1 MSEADAKPM
10 MPIILSGAIGAITL
24 LDAFVLTGDTGD
36 LVKVGAGF
44 GSIAVSA
51 SLLFQGVYPCLP
63 CHREGR
69 KSLSQSLNKNS
80 EVKKCGSIEAYRTL
94 K

>member
-51 SLLFQGVYPCLP
+51 SLLFAGGLSMPSMP
-63 CHREGR
+63 SRR
-69 KSLSQSLNKNS
+69 KEEPEPEPEQKF
-80 EVKKCGSIEAYRTL
+80 
-94 K
+94 

>member
-51 SLLFQGVYPCLP
+51 SLLFSGGLSMPP
-63 CHREGR
+63 MPSRR
-69 KSLSQSLNKNS
+69 KEEPEPEPEQKF
-80 EVKKCGSIEAYRTL
+80 
-94 K
+94 

>member
-44 GSIAVSA
+44 VSIAVSA
-51 SLLFQGVYPCLP
+51 SLLFSGGLSMPSMP
-63 CHREGR
+63 SRR
-69 KSLSQSLNKNS
+69 KEEPEPEPEQKF
-80 EVKKCGSIEAYRTL
+80 
-94 K
+94 

>member
-51 SLLFQGVYPCLP
+51 SLLFSGGLSMPSMSS
-63 CHREGR
+63 RR
-69 KSLSQSLNKNS
+69 KEEPEPEPEQKF
-80 EVKKCGSIEAYRTL
+80 
-94 K
+94 

>member
-51 SLLFQGVYPCLP
+51 SSSSQGLSMPSMP
-63 CHREGR
+63 SRR
-69 KSLSQSLNKNS
+69 KEEPEPEPEQKF
-80 EVKKCGSIEAYRTL
+80 
-94 K
+94 